1 MMLHSDEGYQKDVG
15 DPKVMDAILSELK
28 QHPERLARC
37 LLYLFAMQVP
47 KKHCVSQYMN
57 PCIQSLKVCL
67 KHLVTTTLC

>member
-37 LLYLFAMQVP
+37 LLHLLAMQTP
-47 KKHCVSQYMN
+47 KKHCVY
-57 PCIQSLKVCL
+57 KA
-67 KHLVTTTLC
+67 